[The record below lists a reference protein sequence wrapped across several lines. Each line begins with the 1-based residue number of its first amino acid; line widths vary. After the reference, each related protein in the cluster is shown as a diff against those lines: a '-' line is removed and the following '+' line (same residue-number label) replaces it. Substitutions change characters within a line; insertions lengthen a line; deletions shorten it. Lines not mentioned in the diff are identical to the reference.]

1 MQHLHTLNILH
12 QVYFGIIR
20 KFDWKSGKKASED
33 NSFFIK

>member
-20 KFDWKSGKKASED
+20 KFDWKSAKKKQVKITV
-33 NSFFIK
+33 FL